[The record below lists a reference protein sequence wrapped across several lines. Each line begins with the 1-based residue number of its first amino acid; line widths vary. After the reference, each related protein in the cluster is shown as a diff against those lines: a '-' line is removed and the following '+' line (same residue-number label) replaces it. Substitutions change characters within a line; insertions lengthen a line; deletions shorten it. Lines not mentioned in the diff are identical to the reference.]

1 MLILTEE
8 QIASFRNFIETHDNF
23 IIAGHKEPDGD
34 CVSSCI
40 GISYILK
47 SFGKDYRMVNAGPFK
62 RNEIKK
68 FAPLFAADIPFMSNT
83 DRKNCGLIITDCSEL
98 SRLGDIEG
106 DFSGLDTFII
116 DHHLTSSSA
125 DKNSI
130 IDSTAP
136 AASCIVQ
143 QLYEKLSGTL
153 TEEAAETLFFGMATD
168 TGFFRFLNTD
178 SSEVFKSTA
187 RLVEA
192 GANPRSIYDE
202 ITSGKAWNTRK
213 LLGIMLSRAER
224 KLGGKLVVTYETI
237 EDTHKY
243 GQEGRDSDSLYQIM
257 LATAGVEAVVFIRQE
272 TEHNC
277 TLGFRSKNDVDV
289 SEIAAKFGGG
299 GHKNA
304 SGGSVEGEIN
314 TLIPAIVKE
323 FAKVL

>member
-1 MLILTEE
+1 MLILTED
-8 QIASFRNFIETHDNF
+8 QFSQFKNFIDSHENF

-34 CVSSCI
+34 CISSCL
-40 GISYILK
+40 GISYILRH
-47 SFGKDYRMVNAGPFK
+47 FGKEYRLVNAGPFK
-62 RNEIKK
+62 RSEIKK
-68 FAPLFAADIPFMSNT
+68 FRSLFSSDIPFMSNT

-106 DFSGLDTFII
+106 DFSNLDTFII
-116 DHHLTSSSA
+116 DHHLTSCSSGTNA
-125 DKNSI
+125 I

-143 QLYEKLSGTL
+143 QLYEKLAGPL
-153 TEEAAETLFFGMATD
+153 TEEASKTLFFGMATD

-178 SSEVFKSTA
+178 SSEVFKATS

-192 GANPRSIYDE
+192 GANPRTIYDE
-202 ITSGKAWNTRK
+202 ITSGKGWNTRK

-224 KLGGKLVVTYETI
+224 KLNGKLVVTWETI

-257 LATAGVEAVVFIRQE
+257 LATSGVEAVVFIRQE
-272 TEHNC
+272 TDHNC
-277 TLGFRSKNDVDV
+277 TLGFRSKNEIDV

-304 SGGSVEGEIN
+304 AGGSVEGEIN

-323 FAKVL
+323 FAKII